1 MQSTTQEEEM
11 FSRNR
16 KRTLA
21 VVAGAA
27 LAVAALTAYA
37 KPAAGA
43 LQVGRTFVQNVIVG
57 KDNDNAA
64 NTFIQP
70 ANVTAKQ
77 HLDNT
82 DLLVGGARGDLLIGM
97 KGSDLVDGAGSSDIL
112 VGGVERAQAPNSDL
126 LNGGW
131 GNDINIWAPG
141 DGSDAFLGGP
151 GYDTHISAPIVLDGD
166 NVALFRAGHRQVPHV
181 SIDSK
186 PQFTCTVE
194 RVPREQE
201 LGFDYI
207 TRFFANNNLAVTIRL
222 QHVEQVLCPSPNAG
236 KVLVARLYTGSAPQ
250 FVERSLSSL
259 SGTLLG
265 AITQAPNS

>member
-1 MQSTTQEEEM
+1 M

-21 VVAGAA
+21 VVAVAA
-27 LAVAALTAYA
+27 IAVAAVTAYA
-37 KPAAGA
+37 RPASGA

-57 KDNDNAA
+57 KDNDNAQ

-82 DLLVGGARGDLLIGM
+82 DVIVGGARGDLLIGM
-97 KGSDLVDGAGSSDIL
+97 KGDDLLDGAGASDIL
-112 VGGVERAQAPNSDL
+112 VGGVERGQAPNSDL
-126 LNGGW
+126 LNGGY
-131 GNDINIWAPG
+131 GNDVNIWAPG
-141 DGSDAFLGGP
+141 DGSDFFHGGP

-166 NVALFRAGHRQVPHV
+166 NVALFRAGYRQVPHV
-181 SIDSK
+181 SIDAK

-207 TRFFANNNLAVTIRL
+207 TRFFANGNLAVTIRL

-236 KVLVARLYTGSAPQ
+236 KVLVARLYGKSAPT
-250 FVERSLSSL
+250 FVERPLSAFG
-259 SGTLLG
+259 GTLLG
-265 AITQAPNS
+265 AIVQAPQS